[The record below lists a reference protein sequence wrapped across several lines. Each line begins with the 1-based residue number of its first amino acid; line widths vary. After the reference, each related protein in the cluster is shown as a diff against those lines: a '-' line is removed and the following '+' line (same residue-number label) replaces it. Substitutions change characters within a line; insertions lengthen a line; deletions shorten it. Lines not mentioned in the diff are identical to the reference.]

1 MLKVWVLLLA
11 LSNGYNHNYNK
22 GLASN
27 KKLTNLVQIRSMR
40 SLNLL
45 KVHYYYH
52 HLFEGDIASNEPSDL
67 AL

>member
-40 SLNLL
+40 ILMKIIEGQLL
-45 KVHYYYH
+45 SS
-52 HLFEGDIASNEPSDL
+52 I
-67 AL
+67 

>member
-11 LSNGYNHNYNK
+11 LNGYNHNYNK

-45 KVHYYYH
+45 KVHYY

>member
-27 KKLTNLVQIRSMR
+27 KKLTNLVQISMR
-40 SLNLL
+40 ILMKIIEGQLL
-45 KVHYYYH
+45 SS
-52 HLFEGDIASNEPSDL
+52 I
-67 AL
+67 

>member
-27 KKLTNLVQIRSMR
+27 KKLTNLVQIRSIR

-45 KVHYYYH
+45 KVHYY

>member
-1 MLKVWVLLLA
+1 MTPWDMVNLLLGLLA

-40 SLNLL
+40 SLMKIIEGPLL
-45 KVHYYYH
+45 SS
-52 HLFEGDIASNEPSDL
+52 I
-67 AL
+67 